1 MEAAKAKSEEEN
13 SKYIKTVTVILVSRK
28 RKDQLY

>member
-13 SKYIKTVTVILVSRK
+13 GKCIKTETMILVSRK